1 MLAVVFVFMEGSFH
15 GTQMTKVDGID
26 L

>member
-1 MLAVVFVFMEGSFH
+1 MLAVVFVFMEGSFQ